1 MTDHADGTSDGT
13 IDAAIDAAG
22 DAAIDAAGDGTTS
35 MRQRLRAALTTAMKA
50 RDQVRVRALRDGL
63 GAIDNAEAV
72 APVDGEMASLQQSG
86 GIAGARSGLGAAD
99 VARRTLSADRV
110 RDVIGAQID
119 ERLAAA
125 EEFDRAGAP
134 ERAAQL
140 RDEADVLRA
149 FLES

>member
-1 MTDHADGTSDGT
+1 MTDHADGTGW
-13 IDAAIDAAG
+13 
-22 DAAIDAAGDGTTS
+22 

-72 APVDGEMASLQQSG
+72 ELPDDIGDGRGPSASLLSSG
-86 GIAGARSGLGAAD
+86 GIAGARAGLGTTDAE
-99 VARRTLSADRV
+99 RRALTAEQV
-110 RDVIGAQID
+110 EDVIRRQVD
-119 ERLAAA
+119 ERLTAAD
-125 EEFDRAGAP
+125 EFERSGAP

-149 FLES
+149 FLTV

>member
-1 MTDHADGTSDGT
+1 MTDHADGSNGGASDGT
-13 IDAAIDAAG
+13 
-22 DAAIDAAGDGTTS
+22 GDGTTS

-72 APVDGEMASLQQSG
+72 APVENETASMQESG
-86 GIAGARSGLGAAD
+86 GIAGARSGLGAGD

-110 RDVIGAQID
+110 RDVIQAQVD

-125 EEFDRAGAP
+125 DEFDRAGAP

-149 FLES
+149 FVES